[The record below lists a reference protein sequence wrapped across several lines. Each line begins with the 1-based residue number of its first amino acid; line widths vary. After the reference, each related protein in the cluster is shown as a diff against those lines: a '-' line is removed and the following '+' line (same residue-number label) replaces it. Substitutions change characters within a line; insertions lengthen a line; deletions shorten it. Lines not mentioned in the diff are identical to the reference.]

1 MPPRHSKL
9 LSIAALSVMALMILS
24 ACGTTRSAGN
34 IAGPSVD
41 HDGRYKPANLRPY
54 TVRGKTYHPEIPPV
68 GWSETGLA
76 SWYAYESPSATTA
89 NGEHF
94 DTDQLAAAHKTL
106 PLPSIAEVTNLDT
119 GRKVRVRVNDRG
131 PFVDGRVID
140 LSREAAKALGTYNN
154 GTARVRVTF
163 LGPADPGGAAKAYGG
178 PARVSDEN
186 ISYIVQIGA
195 FSQRDNAEAA
205 ESRLDGAHIRERN
218 GLYIVYLGPF
228 SGAARAETGRQRA
241 ISAGF
246 GDSVLRRDN

>member
-1 MPPRHSKL
+1 MPPRPAKL
-9 LSIAALSVMALMILS
+9 LRIAGLSIISLMVLS
-24 ACGTTRSAGN
+24 ACSTTRSGGN
-34 IAGPSVD
+34 VAGPSVG
-41 HDGRYKPANLRPY
+41 DGRYKSANLRPY
-54 TVRGKTYHPEIPPV
+54 TVRGKTYRPEIPSP

-119 GRKVRVRVNDRG
+119 GRKIRVRVNDRG

-140 LSREAAKALGTYNN
+140 LSREAAKALGTYNS

-163 LGPADPGGAAKAYGG
+163 LGPADPAGAATAYGG
-178 PARVSDEN
+178 PARVPDN
-186 ISYIVQIGA
+186 TQSYIVQIGA
-195 FSQRDNAEAA
+195 FSRRDNAEAA
-205 ESRLDGAHIRERN
+205 LDRLDNANLRERN
-218 GLYIVYLGPF
+218 GLYVVYLGPF
-228 SGAARAETGRQRA
+228 SGAARAETQRQRA

-246 GDSVLRRDN
+246 ADSVLRRDN

>member
-1 MPPRHSKL
+1 MSLRPAKP
-9 LSIAALSVMALMILS
+9 LSIAALSVISLLVLS
-24 ACGTTRSAGN
+24 ACGTTRSGGN
-34 IAGPSVD
+34 IAGPLVD
-41 HDGRYKPANLRPY
+41 RDGRYKSANLRSY
-54 TVRGKTYHPEIPPV
+54 TVRGKTYHPEIPQV

-131 PFVDGRVID
+131 PFVDGRIID
-140 LSREAAKALGTYNN
+140 LSREAAKALGTYNS

-163 LGPADPGGAAKAYGG
+163 LGPADSAGAARAYGG
-178 PARVSDEN
+178 PVRTRDDDL
-186 ISYIVQIGA
+186 SYIVQIGA

-205 ESRLDGAHIRERN
+205 HDRLDGAQIRERN

-228 SGAARAETGRQRA
+228 SGAAKAETYRQRA